1 MNVWTDAANALA
13 EQRTSPTQR
22 RDLTM
27 RPTSILDPRF
37 RYVPSSC
44 TDVTVTWRR
53 FGFNPRRNAA
63 RPGQSAGSGDPH
75 QEFRLRLCAGL
86 LLAPHLPPP
95 IDPLFGSTS
104 GKVQLRHRASLC
116 DGQYLSTDSKNSKD
130 EVGVHAYLR
139 SQDIAAERTGG

>member
-37 RYVPSSC
+37 RYVPSNC

-53 FGFNPRRNAA
+53 FGFTPQRNAE
-63 RPGQSAGSGDPH
+63 RPGQSAGSSDPH
-75 QEFRLRLCAGL
+75 QKFRLRLSASL

-95 IDPLFGSTS
+95 IDPLFESPS
-104 GKVQLRHRASLC
+104 GKVQLQHHESLR
-116 DGQYLSTDSKNSKD
+116 DGQYLRTNSKNSKD

-139 SQDIAAERTGG
+139 SQDIAAERAGG